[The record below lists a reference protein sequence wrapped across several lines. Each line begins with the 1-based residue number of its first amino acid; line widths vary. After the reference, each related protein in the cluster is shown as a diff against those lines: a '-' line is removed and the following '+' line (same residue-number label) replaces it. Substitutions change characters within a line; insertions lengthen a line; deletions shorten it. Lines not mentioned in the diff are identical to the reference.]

1 MSTEKIH
8 FTRAPKAKELE
19 QVLKNGAGTIY
30 ITKSAKQRLSE
41 KAKKKIKE
49 LKVELVIESARGR
62 PIELNLQTISE
73 IVELHRD
80 NRTFR
85 EIEKITGIS
94 KSTAHYLIKYAE
106 RNKIK
111 QGKKIVY
118 L

>member
-1 MSTEKIH
+1 MDKVH

-19 QVLKNGAGTIY
+19 QVLKNGNTIY
-30 ITKSAKQRLSE
+30 LTKSAKQRLSD
-41 KAKKKIKE
+41 KAKKKIKDSGA
-49 LKVELVIESARGR
+49 ELVIESARGR

-73 IVELHRD
+73 IVELHKD
-80 NRTFR
+80 HRTFR

-111 QGKKIVY
+111 KGKKVVY

>member
-1 MSTEKIH
+1 MDKIH
-8 FTRAPKAKELE
+8 FTRAPKEKELE
-19 QVLKNGAGTIY
+19 QVLKNGASTIY
-30 ITKSAKQRLSE
+30 ITKSAKQRLSN
-41 KAKKKIKE
+41 KAKKKINE
-49 LKVELVIESARGR
+49 SGVELVIESARGR

-73 IVELHRD
+73 IIELNKD

-106 RNKIK
+106 RQKIK
-111 QGKKIVY
+111 KGKKVVY